1 MSHGWN
7 TMAVLWGTP
16 TNKAAYNGD
25 KWEFAKFVLTPP
37 VVSLS
42 FPVTAINVGKNRNV
56 LLTLT
61 WLRPSGGAT
70 ILTAVSIE
78 APCASA

>member
-1 MSHGWN
+1 
-7 TMAVLWGTP
+7 MAVLRGPP
-16 TNKAAYNGD
+16 TNKAVYNGD
-25 KWEFAKFVLTPP
+25 KWELVKFVLTPP

-42 FPVTAINVGKNRNV
+42 LTAINVSQNRNV